1 MRKVLLLFTLIVII
15 GIGIGTWYILTNLDS
30 IVKAAIEKYG
40 SQATQTAVRVNS
52 VKLDLTGDMIGSG
65 AINGLTV
72 GNPKGFATK
81 QAISL
86 GEVSTKIDLKSLT
99 ESPYIIEDITVRAP
113 KVFVEINADKK
124 TNLNEIKKN
133 LTQGATAAKAEEP
146 KPMEKQ
152 PPRLILRR
160 VLFADGTIDA
170 KIVPLNKDY
179 QLKLPTLDMKN
190 LGGKK
195 GGTPQELAR
204 EILDRVIDAAKA
216 EIKKKGIDAE
226 IEKLKAKAEQKIEEE
241 KAKAK
246 QKVEEEKAAA
256 KQKVDTKKEEEKQ
269 KLEDKLKGLLPK

>member
-1 MRKVLLLFTLIVII
+1 MKKVLLLFTLIVVI
-15 GIGIGTWYILTNLDS
+15 GIGVGTWYILTNLDA

-40 SQATQTAVRVNS
+40 SEATQTAVRVKS

-65 AINGLTV
+65 AIMGLTV
-72 GNPKGFATK
+72 GNPKGFASK

-86 GEVSTKIDLKSLT
+86 GEVSSKIDLKSLT

-113 KVFVEINADKK
+113 KVFVEINADKQ
-124 TNLNEIKKN
+124 TNLVEIKKN
-133 LTQGATAAKAEEP
+133 LTQGAKAAKAEP

-170 KIVPLNKDY
+170 NVVPLNKQY
-179 QLKLPTLDMKN
+179 QLKLPTLNLRN
-190 LGGKK
+190 LGGQN
-195 GGTPQELAR
+195 GATPQELAK
-204 EILDRVIDAAKA
+204 EILDRIIDAARA

-256 KQKVDTKKEEEKQ
+256 QEKIDTKKEEEKQ

>member
-1 MRKVLLLFTLIVII
+1 MRKVLLLFTLIVVI
-15 GIGIGTWYILTNLDS
+15 GIGIGTWYLLTNLDA

-40 SQATQTAVRVNS
+40 SEATQTAVRVNS

-72 GNPKGFATK
+72 GNPKGFESK

-86 GEVSTKIDLKSLT
+86 GEVSTSIDLKSLT
-99 ESPYIIEDITVRAP
+99 GQPYIIEDITVRAP

-133 LTQGATAAKAEEP
+133 LTQGASAQKAEP
-146 KPMEKQ
+146 AKPMEKQ

-160 VLFADGTIDA
+160 VLFTDGTIDA
-170 KIVPLNKDY
+170 RVVPLNKDY
-179 QLKLPTLDMKN
+179 QLKLPTLNLRN
-190 LGGKK
+190 LGGQN

-204 EILDRVIDAAKA
+204 EILDRIIDAARA

-241 KAKAK
+241 KAKVK
-246 QKVEEEKAAA
+246 QKVEDEKAAA
-256 KQKVDTKKEEEKQ
+256 QEKVDTKKAEEKQ
-269 KLEDKLKGLLPK
+269 KLEDKLKGLIPQ